1 MLDTLHTM
9 FYKAILFDLDDTI
22 YDYGHAHT
30 IALNSVFQRILDT
43 YNIGMEQLRREYE
56 RADQISK
63 VELGNNASSHNKTIY
78 LKRMFDSLGFSLE
91 LIPELH
97 ALYWSGFY
105 ANMRLHDGVYDFIRW
120 NVDMGIKVG
129 ILTDYETEY
138 QVDKLAHMDLL
149 KYIHVI
155 LTSEE
160 VGKEKPSM
168 QMFHAARY
176 RMNANPWETIM
187 IGDNW
192 KKDIDV
198 DNQMYSYW
206 FQSSN
211 PVSLDVRKK
220 TTIFNSFVSLH
231 EYFIRCKRDLEEFS
245 RLSMYCGERFDL
257 VQAGGGNTS
266 VKIGEWMCIKASG
279 YSMASITPSD
289 GYVTINTGELL
300 DDLYK
305 NQIKDVVC
313 YNTFRTKT
321 RGSIETFMHA
331 FLKKYTVH
339 IHPIQV
345 NRVLI
350 SKESRD
356 RVTSMFPNSLVI
368 DYFTPGIKVCEEIRK
383 LYQGENILFLINHGI
398 IITHDHI
405 DEIYTLIESVVS
417 KFEFTQEEREI
428 FQKYKYTNTISK
440 TIQSV
445 FHPPILSYL
454 SEDRV
459 LYRYLQDTPPLFVEP
474 CTFPDALI
482 YCGIGVLRT
491 TQEHLQ
497 RDIQNIWDQGGE
509 HPKVILFTDTQHIY
523 CVGNSLKKCREI
535 EDVFKSN
542 LLILDTPYTKS
553 YLSENEI
560 GYLNNWDAEKYRK
573 MI

>member
-1 MLDTLHTM
+1 
-9 FYKAILFDLDDTI
+9 
-22 YDYGHAHT
+22 
-30 IALNSVFQRILDT
+30 
-43 YNIGMEQLRREYE
+43 
-56 RADQISK
+56 
-63 VELGNNASSHNKTIY
+63 
-78 LKRMFDSLGFSLE
+78 
-91 LIPELH
+91 
-97 ALYWSGFY
+97 
-105 ANMRLHDGVYDFIRW
+105 
-120 NVDMGIKVG
+120 MGIKVG

-155 LTSEE
+155 ITSEE
-160 VGKEKPSM
+160 VGREKPSM
-168 QMFHAARY
+168 QMFHAICS
-176 RMNANPWETIM
+176 RMNANPWEIIM
-187 IGDNW
+187 IGDNF

-206 FQSSN
+206 FQPSN
-211 PVSLDVRKK
+211 IASLDQRKHY
-220 TTIFNSFVSLH
+220 TIFHSFVSLH
-231 EYFIRCKRDLEEFS
+231 EYFIGCKRDLEEFS
-245 RLSMYCGERFDL
+245 QLSVYCGERFDL

-266 VKIGEWMCIKASG
+266 VKIGDWMCIKASG

-300 DDLYK
+300 DDLYN
-305 NQIKDVVC
+305 NQIKDGVH

-345 NRVLI
+345 NRILI

-356 RVTSMFPNSLVI
+356 RVTSMFPDALVI
-368 DYFTPGIKVCEEIRK
+368 DYFTPGIHVCEEIRK
-383 LYQGENILFLINHGI
+383 VYQGENVIFLLNHGMI
-398 IITHDHI
+398 VTHDEI
-405 DEIYTLIESVVS
+405 DSIYDILETVVS
-417 KFEFTQEEREI
+417 KFEFTQEERDR
-428 FQKYKYTNTISK
+428 FLPYKYTNVMSREISK
-440 TIQSV
+440 V
-445 FHPPILSYL
+445 FRVSAISYF
-454 SEDRV
+454 SEDRI
-459 LYRYLQDTPPLFVEP
+459 LCDYLNSKPYVFSEP

-491 TQEHLQ
+491 TKDELSRDLQ
-497 RDIQNIWDQGGE
+497 KIRERGE
-509 HPKVILFTDTQHIY
+509 DYPKIVILEDTHIY

-560 GYLNNWDAEKYRK
+560 DYLNNWDAEKYRK